1 MGLTAGIV
9 TAADMVLEAG
19 MVIMADIVL
28 EADMVIEAD
37 MVMVM
42 AAGTGGGHT
51 IEEASGSDRD
61 GGRGGGLGGVVP
73 SMGAFFRIRTMRRR
87 PSSSSNLLQR
97 MSSQRLNPRK
107 RTIGITARTLKA
119 TTLTSNSVRTAG

>member
-1 MGLTAGIV
+1 MVTAAGMVTAACIV
-9 TAADMVLEAG
+9 TAAGIVLEAG
-19 MVIMADIVL
+19 MVIIADMAM
-28 EADMVIEAD
+28 EARMVIEAR
-37 MVMVM
+37 MVM

-61 GGRGGGLGGVVP
+61 GGLGGVVP

-97 MSSQRLNPRK
+97 MSSRRLNPRK
-107 RTIGITARTLKA
+107 RTIGITARTPKA